1 MCTSRRCRG
10 TSPDV
15 PTLRFDAETARDGVV
30 AQHRIF
36 DALVDSID
44 ADVFDGPTRLG
55 DWTVAQLVAHLT
67 LSMTAIARY
76 LTGEPAPAP
85 TMDVR
90 AWADGC
96 APAAASVDERATAMA
111 AETRPAEL
119 RGALRTA
126 RSDAEAALAGLPAS
140 SFVVQ
145 ARFGAMRLPDYLAT
159 RCVEATVHT
168 LDLAAALDIDVSAAE
183 PVLDRHAVGVAVRLL
198 TGVLADRAPGR
209 SVELRVPPY
218 AAVQCIAGPR
228 HTRGT
233 PPNVV
238 ETDPAVWL
246 ELATGRLS
254 WADAVAAGQ
263 VRASG
268 ERADLSSSLPV
279 LT

>member
-1 MCTSRRCRG
+1 VA
-10 TSPDV
+10 SP
-15 PTLRFDAETARDGVV
+15 LRFDAETARDGVV
-30 AQHRIF
+30 GQHRIF
-36 DALVDSID
+36 DALVDSIE
-44 ADVFDGPTRLG
+44 ADVFDRPTRLG

-67 LSMTAIARY
+67 LSMAAIARY
-76 LTGEPAPAP
+76 LTADPAPAP
-85 TMDVR
+85 TMDAR

-111 AETRPAEL
+111 DETGPAEL
-119 RGALRTA
+119 RGALHAA
-126 RSDAEAALAGLPAS
+126 RLDAEAALSALPPAS

-168 LDLAAALDIDVSAAE
+168 LDLAAALDAE
-183 PVLDRHAVGVAVRLL
+183 AVLDRHAVGVAVRLL
-198 TGVLADRAPGR
+198 TGVLADRSPGR

>member
-1 MCTSRRCRG
+1 M
-10 TSPDV
+10 PAL
-15 PTLRFDAETARDGVV
+15 LRFDAEMARDGVV
-30 AQHRIF
+30 AQHRLF
-36 DALVDSID
+36 DAMVESLDP
-44 ADVFDGPTRLG
+44 DVFTRPTRLG

-67 LSMTAIARY
+67 LSMAGVARC
-76 LTGEPAPAP
+76 LASDPAPAP

-96 APAAASVDERATAMA
+96 GPAAASVDERATAMA
-111 AETRPAEL
+111 DETRPAEL

-126 RSDAEAALAGLPAS
+126 RIEAEAALAGAPA
-140 SFVVQ
+140 SFVVA

-168 LDLAAALDIDVSAAE
+168 LDLAAALGLAE
-183 PVLDRHAVGVAVRLL
+183 PVLDRQAVGVAVRLL
-198 TGVLADRAPGR
+198 TGVLADRSPGR

-218 AAVQCIAGPR
+218 AAVQCVAGPR

-246 ELATGRLS
+246 EIATGRRS
-254 WADAVAAGQ
+254 WADALAAGQ